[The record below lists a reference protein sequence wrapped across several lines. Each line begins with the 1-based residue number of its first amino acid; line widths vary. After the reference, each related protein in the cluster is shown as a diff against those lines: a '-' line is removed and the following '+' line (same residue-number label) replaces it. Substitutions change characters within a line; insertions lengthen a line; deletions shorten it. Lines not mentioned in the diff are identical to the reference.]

1 MMMEHFSMEDNENNL
16 CNDELC
22 NKDPNHSKALRHA
35 PRRKNGERGGENIKK
50 GWRVKR
56 VEKKRERRELMG
68 SLVMES
74 DAMQN

>member
-50 GWRVKR
+50 G
-56 VEKKRERRELMG
+56 
-68 SLVMES
+68 
-74 DAMQN
+74 